1 VAGLV
6 RDGEVVWRASRGSH
20 AGVAVGDPFDVQYR
34 LGSITKTFT
43 AVLVHQLVV
52 DGLIGLDEPT
62 SRVLGEVGYAD
73 RTVRSLL
80 AHDSGMQAEPRGPW
94 WEASPGGSW
103 AELVRA
109 NDGSETVFPTHQQF
123 HYSNLGYAMLGEVVA
138 RLRGRPWWECVEER
152 ILTPLG
158 MSRTTYLPEAPSAR
172 GFSVHPYAGTLADQP
187 ATDTGAMAPAGQ
199 AWASLDDT
207 LRWAAF
213 LLTGHPDVL
222 ALPELVAAT
231 HPQAGDHHDALGYAH
246 GLGFM
251 LLAGGSGMLV
261 GHTGSMPGFLAACF
275 ADRERGTGVA
285 VLANATTGL
294 SMTDIAR
301 ELLELLEE
309 CEPTLEPPWLPAQ
322 AVPEEFADL
331 LGVWHWGHTPFVFGF
346 EDGALVARKRGVPA
360 HVFEIR
366 GGVVVGVSGYH
377 AGEPVQVVRDADGAV
392 RHLEISTFVY
402 TRDPG

>member
-1 VAGLV
+1 MVAGLV

-52 DGLIGLDEPT
+52 DGLVGLDEPV

-80 AHDSGMQAEPRGPW
+80 AHDSGMQAEPFGPW

-103 AELVRA
+103 AELVTA
-109 NDGSETVFPTHQQF
+109 NDGSETVFPAHQQF

-222 ALPELVAAT
+222 PLPGWWRPRTRRPAT
-231 HPQAGDHHDALGYAH
+231 TTMPSATPTAS
-246 GLGFM
+246 
-251 LLAGGSGMLV
+251 GSCC
-261 GHTGSMPGFLAACF
+261 SLAARACWSGTP
-275 ADRERGTGVA
+275 ARCPASWPPASPTGNAARGWPC
-285 VLANATTGL
+285 
-294 SMTDIAR
+294 S
-301 ELLELLEE
+301 
-309 CEPTLEPPWLPAQ
+309 PTP
-322 AVPEEFADL
+322 
-331 LGVWHWGHTPFVFGF
+331 
-346 EDGALVARKRGVPA
+346 R
-360 HVFEIR
+360 
-366 GGVVVGVSGYH
+366 
-377 AGEPVQVVRDADGAV
+377 
-392 RHLEISTFVY
+392 
-402 TRDPG
+402 PGCP